1 MQYEIYLTILL
12 MKHFSYKYILNISKN
27 VRKNF
32 KKSRNQITT
41 KMWEIFYKN
50 LPNSLNM
57 FEIRCSLP
65 STRNP
70 LQYLSKNVQDHTVGF
85 PGLTNFKEN

>member
-27 VRKNF
+27 VRKNL

-50 LPNSLNM
+50 LQNSLNM
-57 FEIRCSLP
+57 FEIRGSLP

-85 PGLTNFKEN
+85 PGLTNF

>member
-41 KMWEIFYKN
+41 KMWEIFYNN

-57 FEIRCSLP
+57 FEIRGSLP

-70 LQYLSKNVQDHTVGF
+70 LQYL
-85 PGLTNFKEN
+85 